1 MAARI
6 LIRAGR
12 RQQLHD
18 TMPALIHRL
27 LRWPRAVSRILRR
40 ANNLIVYSIL
50 FLGYAAARIIKEGR
64 LFKL

>member
-1 MAARI
+1 
-6 LIRAGR
+6 
-12 RQQLHD
+12 
-18 TMPALIHRL
+18 MPALLHRL